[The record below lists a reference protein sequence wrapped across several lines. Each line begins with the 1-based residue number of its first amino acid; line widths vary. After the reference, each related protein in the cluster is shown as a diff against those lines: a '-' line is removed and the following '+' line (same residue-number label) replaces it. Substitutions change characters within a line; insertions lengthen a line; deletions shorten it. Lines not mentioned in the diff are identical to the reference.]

1 MREFCRGPRL
11 DVGGWCGPQR
21 TGDMMTRCF
30 RCFLSGPG
38 EILSVK
44 GILEVPRRM
53 QDARHG

>member
-1 MREFCRGPRL
+1 MAGAGPK
-11 DVGGWCGPQR
+11 R